1 MPVSPGSKV
10 FQTHWHLE
18 SFWDPPHNREVWN
31 HLAFRPGCPF
41 LTTFSVTF
49 NPAYSVGG
57 DAFQKWDE
65 SPIFLVNA
73 RRKPYYAYEALESGP
88 LQTYFVY
95 FSYSLKLGH
104 LFALLWSSI
113 SWLPSVLHT
122 EPSNWNM
129 VGQIVICRCYA
140 KLITS
145 NRTTCRSQGKSVLV
159 SVAFWGKT
167 KIKSAWRKNNIK

>member
-1 MPVSPGSKV
+1 MFNNTLWSVQVSPGI
-10 FQTHWHLE
+10 QT
-18 SFWDPPHNREVWN
+18 FPDPLTFGIISRSAPLCREVWN

-104 LFALLWSSI
+104 LFALL
-113 SWLPSVLHT
+113 
-122 EPSNWNM
+122 
-129 VGQIVICRCYA
+129 
-140 KLITS
+140 
-145 NRTTCRSQGKSVLV
+145 
-159 SVAFWGKT
+159 
-167 KIKSAWRKNNIK
+167 